1 MISLVLAIVAVAILS
16 VVFRVSGRKFGWQL
30 FYPLAFFIAAL
41 FVVPIILT
49 VLGYLLAGDGP
60 LN

>member
-16 VVFRVSGRKFGWQL
+16 VVFMVSGRKFGWQL
-30 FYPLAFFIAAL
+30 FYPLAFIAAL